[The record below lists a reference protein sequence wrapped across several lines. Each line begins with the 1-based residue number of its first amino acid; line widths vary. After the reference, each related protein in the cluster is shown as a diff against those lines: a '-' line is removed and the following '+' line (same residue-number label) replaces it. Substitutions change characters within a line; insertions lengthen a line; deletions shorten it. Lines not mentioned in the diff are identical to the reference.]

1 MDGQVSDSPDAIGK
15 VIAVV
20 EALATE
26 SKVSR
31 IARATGLATSTVHR
45 ILQSL
50 VQAGWAHDDQEHGYM
65 LGPRLLA
72 VTAGADDATFL
83 VKIATPHLRE
93 LRDATGDTVHLAM
106 RRGDEMGYVAKL
118 DGRKAYQMRSHVGL
132 TIPLHCTAVGKAILA
147 ATAVDEVR
155 AMAARSG
162 LPARTEHTITDVETL
177 VDGLDAVRSQG
188 YAVDEQE
195 NEASIRCVGAVV
207 IGQRGQPVA
216 GLSVSSLA
224 YDLSGP
230 KITRYAQLVI
240 LAARRISTALGTPL
254 SWQAWV
260 QRSIWQVSGMS
271 SPARRCPAHC
281 RRGGTRP
288 SGHRSDCTPSS
299 SAGRR
304 SPSRGRSTGAPGSTG
319 SCRRRPI
326 PGSPASPTGPCAVPR
341 STRSSPTRTGCA
353 GVRCRCRP
361 VTWISSTAC
370 IPWPGTVTLSPGPGW
385 PSTSTRLPGP

>member
-1 MDGQVSDSPDAIGK
+1 VSDSPDAIGK

-50 VQAGWAHDDQEHGYM
+50 VQAGWAHDDQEHGYL

-72 VTAGADDATFL
+72 VAARADDAAFL
-83 VKIATPHLRE
+83 AKIASPHLRE
-93 LRDATGDTVHLAM
+93 LREATGDTVHLAM
-106 RRGDEMGYVAKL
+106 RRADEMVYVAKL
-118 DGRKAYQMRSHVGL
+118 DGRKAYQLRSRVGL

-147 ATAVDEVR
+147 ATAADEVR
-155 AMAARSG
+155 ATVARTG
-162 LPARTEHTITDVETL
+162 LPARTEHTITDTETL
-177 VDGLDAVRSQG
+177 VDHLEAVRGQG

-195 NEASIRCVGAVV
+195 NEASVRCIAAVV
-207 IGQRGQPVA
+207 IGQRGQPA
-216 GLSVSSLA
+216 AALSVSSLA

-230 KITRYAQLVI
+230 KIIRYAQLVI

-260 QRSIWQVSGMS
+260 QRSIWPVSGMS
-271 SPARRCPAHC
+271 SPAKRWPARCPRDAT
-281 RRGGTRP
+281 RR
-288 SGHRSDCTPSS
+288 SGHRSGCTPSS

-304 SPSRGRSTGAPGSTG
+304 SLSRGLPTAAPGSTG
-319 SCRRRPI
+319 SCRRPPI
-326 PGSPASPTGPCAVPR
+326 PGFPASATGPCAGPR
-341 STRSSPTRTGCA
+341 SARSSRTRTGCA
-353 GVRCRCRP
+353 GVPCRCRP
-361 VTWISSTAC
+361 GTWTSWTAC
-370 IPWPGTVTLSPGPGW
+370 TRWPGTATSSPGAGW
-385 PSTSTRLPGP
+385 PCTSMRLPSP